1 MKQLRAADQQIILDK
16 IFNPIFD
23 HIGSTMVLGYDFIKQ
38 YEKEKDPEVRDL
50 MYSEIR
56 KLNSDLEIQIHEC
69 LDTLE
74 TMPLQLSIGERYFI
88 FHYTDITIKPFGFIG
103 RLVFHTKN
111 CDCPGIFVDVKV
123 KFTNK
128 RNTPEFEVTLTE
140 LVS

>member
-1 MKQLRAADQQIILDK
+1 MKQLRASDQQIILDK
-16 IFNPIFD
+16 IFIPLFE
-23 HIGSTMVLGYDFIKQ
+23 HIGPIMISGNEWVKQ
-38 YEKEKDPEVRDL
+38 YNKIKDKELSDM
-50 MYSEIR
+50 MYMDIQE
-56 KLNSDLEIQIHEC
+56 LNSNLEYEINNI
-69 LDTLE
+69 LDTLKTE
-74 TMPLQLSIGERYFI
+74 PVFLRVGTRYFT
-88 FHYTDITIKPFGFIG
+88 FNYCNITLKSYGFIG